1 MLGRWKKSPRQ
12 TVPGVRKALWNF
24 VCPYEKSPYICLP
37 QKWVRWRGF
46 GWGTKAASSQLG
58 SGFMIW
64 YWKNAME
71 SYQGWGLWCKGK
83 HATGEILLLK
93 GISKH
98 PTSISGWSSC
108 GIQDGCSS
116 VFGWWLARSSNEE
129 DLGAPGV
136 LIPNPLR
143 GKREPVLPLGQ
154 KQESGERN
162 QNIWWVS
169 APWVR
174 LSVAQLGFDAICFSC
189 LWTCNGRQSIHYWG
203 ATTEGW
209 ITRPGA
215 NVSIGPVDWSCW

>member
-1 MLGRWKKSPRQ
+1 
-12 TVPGVRKALWNF
+12 
-24 VCPYEKSPYICLP
+24 
-37 QKWVRWRGF
+37 
-46 GWGTKAASSQLG
+46 
-58 SGFMIW
+58 
-64 YWKNAME
+64 ME

-143 GKREPVLPLGQ
+143 GKREPALPLGQ

-162 QNIWWVS
+162 QNTRWAS

-174 LSVAQLGFDAICFSC
+174 LSVAQLLLMQFVSHACGHVMG
-189 LWTCNGRQSIHYWG
+189 GR
-203 ATTEGW
+203 AF
-209 ITRPGA
+209 ITGEPQPR
-215 NVSIGPVDWSCW
+215 DE